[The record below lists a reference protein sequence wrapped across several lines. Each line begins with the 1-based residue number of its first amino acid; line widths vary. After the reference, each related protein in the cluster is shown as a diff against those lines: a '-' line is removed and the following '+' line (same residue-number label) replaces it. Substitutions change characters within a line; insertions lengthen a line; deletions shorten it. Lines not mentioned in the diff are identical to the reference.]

1 MYFCE
6 NKKLLCKGKEHMNYK
21 EIVKVFNTCVEGNVT
36 CEDNNGIEVLD
47 YLRKSGNKNGKEK

>member
-1 MYFCE
+1 
-6 NKKLLCKGKEHMNYK
+6 MNYK